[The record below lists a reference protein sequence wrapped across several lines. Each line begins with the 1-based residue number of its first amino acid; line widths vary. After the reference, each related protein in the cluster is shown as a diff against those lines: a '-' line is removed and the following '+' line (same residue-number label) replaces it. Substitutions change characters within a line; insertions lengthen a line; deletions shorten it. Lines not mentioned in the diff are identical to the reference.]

1 MKNKNCPTA
10 LPSVDSGPPDPIFP
24 VSVFFLISCPSPSGL
39 AFLSALDVT
48 NEALIPLHPVVP
60 NPYILL
66 GTSRFTTLDL
76 KDAFCIPLDPQS
88 QFLFAFEWDSP
99 TGVHQQ
105 LTWTVI
111 PKGCRDRPHL
121 FVKALARDIEDYS
134 VTDGGSRGTILQCR
148 PCILPHLEP
157 GNTTYYSDPKFPH
170 YTRLQDFQNQG
181 TIS

>member
-1 MKNKNCPTA
+1 M
-10 LPSVDSGPPDPIFP
+10 
-24 VSVFFLISCPSPSGL
+24 
-39 AFLSALDVT
+39 T

-76 KDAFCIPLDPQS
+76 KDAFFCIPVDPQS

-134 VTDGGSRGTILQCR
+134 VTDGGSRGTILQCVDLVYC
-148 PCILPHLEP
+148 P
-157 GNTTYYSDPKFPH
+157 TW
-170 YTRLQDFQNQG
+170 NQA
-181 TIS
+181 I